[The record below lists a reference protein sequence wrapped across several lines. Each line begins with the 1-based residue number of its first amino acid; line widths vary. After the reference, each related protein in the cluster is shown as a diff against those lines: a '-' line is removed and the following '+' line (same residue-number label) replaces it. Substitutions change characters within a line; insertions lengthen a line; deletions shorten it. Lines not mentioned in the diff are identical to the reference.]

1 MVVVMRI
8 DIIYLTYEAKKKF
21 LYQKIADFLIGDINQ
36 KKYNANDVLPSE
48 KKLAEKY
55 QVNRSTIRQAIDV
68 LVEKD
73 LVYRRQGSGTFVKE
87 NKLNYSLNAQSNFTQ
102 NLIEIGYL
110 PCLKIISSKLMP
122 APFNVANS
130 LEIAQEELVFKIKS
144 IRSAFF
150 CTEEINDNEIT
161 PLCLSTSYFIER
173 KCPKLSSLVYQT
185 NSIYKLLKSQYNIS
199 PYRTKNIIEV
209 GLSNREDSQ
218 YLNIRKNSPIL
229 ISISLVKDSD
239 ESFFEYTVSRFS
251 GEMVSF
257 EISFPPG
264 MGT

>member
-1 MVVVMRI
+1 MK
-8 DIIYLTYEAKKKF
+8 EHKKYF
-21 LYQKIADFLIGDINQ
+21 LYQKIADILIRDINQ
-36 KKYNANDVLPSE
+36 KKYSENEVLPSE
-48 KKLAEKY
+48 KKLAKQY
-55 QVNRSTIRQAIDV
+55 QVNRSTIRQAIDI
-68 LVEKD
+68 LIEKD

-87 NKLNYSLNAQSNFTQ
+87 NKLTYHLNNRSNFTQ
-102 NLIEIGYL
+102 NLVEIGHL
-110 PCLKIISSKLMP
+110 PCLKIISSKLIP
-122 APFNVANS
+122 APLKIANS
-130 LEIAQEELVFKIKS
+130 LKIEPNELVYKIKT

-150 CTEEINDNEIT
+150 HTEEINDNEIT
-161 PLCLSTSYFIER
+161 PLCLSTSYFVEK
-173 KCPKLSSLVYQT
+173 KCPNLLNLVYQT
-185 NSIYKLLKSQYNIS
+185 NSIYSLLKNRYNIS

-209 GLSNREDSQ
+209 SLSNREDNQ

-264 MGT
+264 MGR

>member
-1 MVVVMRI
+1 M
-8 DIIYLTYEAKKKF
+8 
-21 LYQKIADFLIGDINQ
+21 
-36 KKYNANDVLPSE
+36 
-48 KKLAEKY
+48 
-55 QVNRSTIRQAIDV
+55 
-68 LVEKD
+68 EKD

-87 NKLNYSLNAQSNFTQ
+87 NKLNYHLNDRSNFTQ
-102 NLIEIGYL
+102 NILEIGYL

-122 APFNVANS
+122 APLNIANS
-130 LEIAQEELVFKIKS
+130 LKINQGEFVFKIKS

-150 CTEEINDNEIT
+150 STEVINDNKIT
-161 PLCLSTSYFIER
+161 PLCLSNSYFVEK
-173 KCPKLSSLVYQT
+173 KCPNLSSLVYQT
-185 NSIYKLLKSQYNIS
+185 NSIYKLLKNQYNIS
-199 PYRTKNIIEV
+199 PYRTKNIVEV

-257 EISFPPG
+257 EISFPPSLG
-264 MGT
+264 K

>member
-1 MVVVMRI
+1 MKQ
-8 DIIYLTYEAKKKF
+8 KKRYF
-21 LYQKIADFLIGDINQ
+21 LYQKIADILIQDINQ
-36 KKYNANDVLPSE
+36 KKYTANEVFPSE
-48 KKLAEKY
+48 NKLAEQYK
-55 QVNRSTIRQAIDV
+55 VNRSTIRQAIDV

-87 NKLNYSLNAQSNFTQ
+87 NKLTYHLNYQSNFTQ
-102 NLIEIGYL
+102 NLVEIGYL
-110 PCLKIISSKLMP
+110 PCLKVISSQVMP
-122 APFNVANS
+122 APLNIANS
-130 LEIAQEELVFKIKS
+130 LKINQNDLVFRIKT

-150 CTEEINDNEIT
+150 PKEKISDNEIT
-161 PLCLSTSYFIER
+161 PLCLSTSYFVEK
-173 KCPKLSSLVYQT
+173 KCPDLLSLVYQT
-185 NSIYKLLKSQYNIS
+185 NSIYRLLKNQYNIS
-199 PYRTKNIIEV
+199 PYRAQNIIEV
-209 GLSNREDSQ
+209 GLSNREDHQ

-257 EISFPPG
+257 EISFSPG